1 MPKRKGGGGVLIA
14 ALLGLAVLS
23 GAKKRS
29 PVKGAPGMGGLLG
42 GGGASSLQFPT
53 GAPVTNGLPPETTVT
68 IPPTVPVILPVRPT
82 VGSPV
87 IPTVLPPVVPTIL
100 PVAPAAN
107 LSTVLLDTVPEVL
120 NVWGPGRTSAAS
132 GPPIVTGGPPQV
144 SPATFALFGP
154 PEGGFSD
161 RGSYAVHD
169 ATSDDDQSDDPVEF
183 ASEDEQPGQVVKT
196 REPHQSYQ
204 AGYGRY
210 GGEE

>member
-29 PVKGAPGMGGLLG
+29 PVKGAPAMGGLLG
-42 GGGASSLQFPT
+42 GGGASALQVPT
-53 GAPVTNGLPPETTVT
+53 RAPVTNGLPPETTVT

-132 GPPIVTGGPPQV
+132 GPPIVTGGPAQV
-144 SPATFALFGP
+144 SAATFALFGP

-161 RGSYAVHD
+161 RGSYAVND
-169 ATSDDDQSDDPVEF
+169 ATSDDDQSDDPLEF